1 MPIAMAGQTTETVVG
16 AAVLAAAI
24 GFVAFAAQF
33 ADLSANPSAT
43 TLTASF
49 RSIEGVG
56 VGTDVRMVG
65 VKIGTVSDVVLDVDT
80 YRANTVLTI
89 DADVPIP
96 DDSAAIVS
104 SEGLLGGSFVEI
116 LPGGSFDYY
125 ASGDQILD
133 TQGSVSLIDLLLK
146 FVSGGGE
153 GDQ

>member
-1 MPIAMAGQTTETVVG
+1 MPMAMAGQTTETLVG
-16 AAVLAAAI
+16 AAVLAAAV

-33 ADLSANPSAT
+33 TEFTAT
-43 TLTASF
+43 SSDVSLTASF
-49 RSIEGVG
+49 RSIEGVS

-65 VKIGTVSDVVLDVDT
+65 VKIGTVSDVTLDTDT
-80 YRANTVLTI
+80 YRATAVLTL
-89 DADVPIP
+89 DSDVPVP

-116 LPGGSFDYY
+116 LPGASIDYY
-125 ASGDQILD
+125 ADGDQILD

-146 FVSGGGE
+146 FIAGGSE

>member
-1 MPIAMAGQTTETVVG
+1 MAMAGQTTETLVG
-16 AAVLAAAI
+16 AAVLAAAV

-33 ADLSANPSAT
+33 TEFTAT
-43 TLTASF
+43 SSDVSLTASF
-49 RSIEGVG
+49 RSIEGVS

-65 VKIGTVSDVVLDVDT
+65 VKIGTVSDVTLDTDT
-80 YRANTVLTI
+80 YRATAVLTL
-89 DADVPIP
+89 DSDVPVP

-116 LPGGSFDYY
+116 LPGASIDYY
-125 ASGDQILD
+125 ADGDQILD

-146 FVSGGGE
+146 FIAGGSE